1 MKTII
6 SAVGSL
12 VLILI
17 LSGSSIAAQD
27 PGWPRQLTK
36 QGNTLIYYQPQV
48 DDWKYFTDL
57 TWRMA
62 FSLTPAGGK
71 QVVGVIE
78 MEGHTDIDN
87 DSKMVMITN
96 LKVLKTNFPSLE
108 PARAAQM
115 DQLVRTYLPPFI
127 SISLHRVV
135 ACVKKP
141 DSVPGVPL
149 RNDPPVIYVS
159 YSPGV
164 LLALDGDPVLADV
177 PKTNLAFVVNTAWPL
192 FFDKSKPSYY
202 LLIGQQWM
210 TANNLEGPWSP
221 AVKLPNDMAKM
232 AQDPEWVALKK
243 VIPPPALP
251 KTSIPGVFYS
261 NIPAEIILFEGK
273 PAYAQI
279 PGTQL
284 LYSTNTSSYLFLHTG
299 ANQYYY
305 LTGGR
310 WFRSNSLQGPWSFAT
325 MDLPAD
331 FAQIPLNS
339 PAAVIR
345 VSVPGTDEAKDAV
358 LLAQVPTTMTVN
370 PTTAAA
376 NVEVAY
382 GGEPRFEP
390 ISGTTLYYATNTQDK
405 VIKVGDFYYLCLQ
418 GVWFLSTTP
427 QGPWTVA
434 NSVPQAI
441 YTIPPSSPVYNVTY
455 VTQTT
460 VTGGSVQSSYTAGYM
475 GAFVVGVAVGAVIAN
490 GSGYYYPPYIY
501 HPPYGYP
508 RYYPP
513 PYTYGAYKTH
523 YNSATGAYGVSQTVS
538 GPYGTATRGAA
549 YNPYTGTSARGATAS
564 TPYGSRSVAQAY
576 NPYTGAYAAT
586 RQGSSPT
593 AQWGSSVVSKG
604 GQTAYTQH
612 YSTAQGTVGSI
623 QTSSGGKAVGTST
636 NYGNTAA
643 AKSGSGDMYAT
654 HDGNVYKKTD
664 SGWQSYNNGGWNSV
678 NTPAPTS
685 ASAQQKAQTYQQPS
699 TTSQRSGST
708 NQTAA
713 QQRTQTAQQPTQTR
727 TQTYQQ
733 PSATGQGTGSAN
745 QAPAQQRTQSRQQ
758 TSAGSY
764 GQPGR
769 ASSSEM
775 QGLQQEAQNRQR
787 GAQQGQSFSQS
798 RGGGGGRRR

>member
-1 MKTII
+1 MKAIR
-6 SAVGSL
+6 SVVGSL
-12 VLILI
+12 VLILTLLG
-17 LSGSSIAAQD
+17 LSSAAQD

-36 QGNTLIYYQPQV
+36 QGSTFIYYQPQV

-71 QVVGVIE
+71 QVVGVVE
-78 MEGHTDIDN
+78 MQGHTDVDN

-96 LKVLKTNFPSLE
+96 LKILKTNFPSLE
-108 PARAAQM
+108 PVRAAQM
-115 DQLVRTYLPPFI
+115 DQLVRTFLPPFV
-127 SISLHRVV
+127 SISLHRLV

-149 RNDPPVIYVS
+149 KNDPPAIFIS
-159 YSPGV
+159 YSPAI
-164 LLALDGDPVLADV
+164 LLALDGDPVFADV
-177 PKTNLAFVVNTAWPL
+177 PKTNLAFVVNTTWPL

-210 TANNLEGPWSP
+210 TANSLEVPWSP
-221 AVKLPNDMAKM
+221 TVKLPNDMAKM
-232 AQDPEWVALKK
+232 AVDPEWAALKK
-243 VIPPPALP
+243 VIPPPAAP
-251 KTSIPGVFYS
+251 KGVIPGVFYS
-261 NIPAEIILFEGK
+261 NRPAEIILFDGK
-273 PAYAQI
+273 PVYSQI

-284 LYSTNTSSYLFLHTG
+284 LYSTNTSSYLFLHT
-299 ANQYYY
+299 ATNQYYY

-331 FAQIPLNS
+331 FAQIPLSS
-339 PAAVIR
+339 PASVIR
-345 VSVPGTDEAKDAV
+345 ASVPGTEEAKDAV

-370 PTTAAA
+370 PATAAA
-376 NVEVAY
+376 NVTVTY

-390 ISGTTLYYATNTQDK
+390 ISGTTLYYASNTQDK
-405 VIKVGDFYYLCLQ
+405 VIKVGDVYYLCLQ

-434 NSVPQAI
+434 SSVPQVI

-460 VTGGSVQSSYTAGYM
+460 VSGGSVQCSYTAGYM
-475 GAFVVGVAVGAVIAN
+475 GAFVVGVGVGAIIAN

-508 RYYPP
+508 RYYPT
-513 PYTYGAYKTH
+513 PYTYGAYRTH
-523 YNSATGAYGVSQTVS
+523 YNPATGAYGVSQTVS
-538 GPYGTATRGAA
+538 GPYGSATRGAA

-612 YSTAQGTVGSI
+612 YTTAQGSVGSV
-623 QTSSGGKAVGTST
+623 QTPAGGKAVGTK
-636 NYGNTAA
+636 TA
-643 AKSGSGDMYAT
+643 SGGTATGKTSSGDMYAT
-654 HDGNVYKKTD
+654 HDGNVYKNTG
-664 SGWQSYNNGGWNSV
+664 SGWQSYDNGSWNSV
-678 NTPAPTS
+678 NTPTPTS

-699 TTSQRSGST
+699 TTSQGASSA
-708 NQTAA
+708 NQAAA
-713 QQRTQTAQQPTQTR
+713 QQRTQSATQQAQTR
-727 TQTYQQ
+727 TQSAQQQ
-733 PSATGQGTGSAN
+733 PA
-745 QAPAQQRTQSRQQ
+745 
-758 TSAGSY
+758 SAGSY
-764 GQPGR
+764 SPSSK

-787 GAQQGQSFSQS
+787 GAQQSQSVSQS
-798 RGGGGGRRR
+798 RGGGGGGSRRR